1 VTGTGA
7 GDGSAPGEVAVL
19 DIGKTNLKLCVAD
32 RAGRVIE
39 TASTANVVRPGP
51 PWRHHDLA
59 ALTPWV
65 GATLADLARRHPL
78 KVVVPVGH
86 GSGGVLTG
94 PDPDA
99 GGPGLEGTGAALPM
113 IDYEDDFPPALD
125 AAYREQAGSFED
137 RGSPVM
143 MASTHA
149 ARQLLRMQAEAPAAV
164 AGAAHYLNVAQYWA
178 WWLGG
183 VAASE
188 HTAMGAQSHLW
199 NVPERRFAPIVSRHG
214 WTRLIPPFRPAWA
227 ALGPVRPALA
237 ARFGL
242 PSGLTV
248 LTGAHDSSANFYRY
262 RAAGLSDFTLVSTGT
277 WIVALSAEAPVAG
290 LSEARGMTIN
300 ADMTGAPVGGALAMG
315 GREFAAVAGPGWR
328 GARADPGALARVVER
343 GTMAL
348 PSFGANEGQ
357 FPGSA
362 GRGRV
367 AGPPPDGQA
376 ERTALAVLYGAL
388 LSVACAEALGGGS
401 RLVLDG
407 TFLQEPLYAPLVAA
421 LRPGAP
427 TLVSHDPSG
436 VAAGA
441 ALLAGHAARTAPVP
455 LALDTS
461 PPLPPLPGLD
471 RYAADW
477 RAAAEG
483 QTR

>member
-1 VTGTGA
+1 MTVPGA
-7 GDGSAPGEVAVL
+7 GPGEVAVL

-32 RAGRVIE
+32 RDGAVIE
-39 TASTANVVRPGP
+39 TVSTANAVRTGP

-59 ALTPWV
+59 ALAPWV
-65 GATLADLARRHPL
+65 GATLADLSRRHPL
-78 KVVVPVGH
+78 RVVVPVGH

-94 PDPDA
+94 SDPDA

-113 IDYEDDFPPALD
+113 IDYEDDFPKALD
-125 AAYREQAGSFED
+125 AEYRAQAGTFED

-149 ARQLLRMQAEAPAAV
+149 ARQLLRMQAEAPDAV

-178 WWLGG
+178 WWLSG
-183 VAASE
+183 VPASE

-199 NVPERRFAPIVSRHG
+199 NVPQRRFAPIVARHG
-214 WTRLIPPFRPAWA
+214 WARLIPPFRPAWQ

-237 ARFGL
+237 GRFGL
-242 PSGLTV
+242 PAGLTV

-262 RAAGLSDFTLVSTGT
+262 RAGGLSDFTLVSTGT
-277 WIVALSAEAPVAG
+277 WIVALSAEAPVANLG
-290 LSEARGMTIN
+290 EARGMTIN
-300 ADMTGAPVGGALAMG
+300 ADMAGAPVGGALAMG

-328 GARADPGALARVVER
+328 GARADPRALARIVAR

-362 GRGRV
+362 GRGRI
-367 AGPPPDGQA
+367 AGPPPQGQD

-388 LSVACAEALGGGS
+388 LTVACAEALGGGAC
-401 RLVLDG
+401 LVLDG

-421 LRPGAP
+421 LRPGRP
-427 TLVSHDPSG
+427 TRVSHDPAG

-441 ALLAGHAARTAPVP
+441 ALLAGHEARTAPVP
-455 LALDTS
+455 LALDA
-461 PPLPPLPGLD
+461 PPDLPPLRGLD
-471 RYAADW
+471 RYAAAW
-477 RAAAEG
+477 AAAAAEG